1 MTLLQLRWKPETGW
15 ENADAGFAAKTNL
28 VLVFGD
34 HPYFNDPDCFI
45 ELRSLFQKAII
56 FGCSSAGN
64 ILDISVTDHD
74 IVATAV
80 IFERGSVELAV
91 EDLDESLGL
100 EAQAAGLM
108 RKLDQGGLRHV
119 FVLSDGLKING
130 SALAKGLHGA
140 GGSRI
145 PVTGGLA
152 GDGTRFEETW
162 VMADA
167 PAHQGRIAAL
177 GFYGAFNIKS
187 GCCAGWEE
195 FGAERLVT
203 RSSGN
208 VVREIDGQPAL
219 ALYKKYLGAQASQL
233 PASGLRFP
241 LSVRAHKDTEPTIR
255 TLLAVDE
262 SMQSLTFAGDVPEGN
277 LCRLMKTNFDALIDS
292 AETAAQNA
300 SFGIQPAAALCLSVS
315 CVGRRLFLG
324 LLTEEEIEAIRE
336 KLGAGTVITGFYS
349 YGELA
354 PFGESQEC
362 QLHNQTMTL
371 TTLHE

>member
-1 MTLLQLRWKPETGW
+1 M
-15 ENADAGFAAKTNL
+15 
-28 VLVFGD
+28 VFGD

-45 ELRSLFQKAII
+45 ELRTRFPTAII
-56 FGCSSAGN
+56 FGCSSAGS
-64 ILDISVTDHD
+64 ILDVSVSDHD
-74 IVATAV
+74 MVATAV
-80 IFERGSVELAV
+80 VFEHGSVEMAV
-91 EDLDESLGL
+91 EDLDENLDL
-100 EAQAAGLM
+100 ETQAAGLM
-108 RKLDQGGLRHV
+108 QKLDHGELRHV

-130 SALAKGLHGA
+130 STLAKGLHSA
-140 GGSRI
+140 GGNRI

-177 GFYGAFNIKS
+177 GFYGAFTIKS

-241 LSVRAHKDTEPTIR
+241 LSVRSNKNTEPIIR

-262 SMQSLTFAGDVPEGN
+262 LTQSLTFAGDVPEGN

-292 AETAAQNA
+292 AEMAAQNA
-300 SFGIQPAAALCLSVS
+300 AFGIQTTAGLCLAVS

-324 LLTEEEIEAIRE
+324 LLTEEEIEVIRD
-336 KLGAGTVITGFYS
+336 KLGKGTAITGFYS

-354 PFGESQEC
+354 PFGEFQQC

-371 TTLHE
+371 TTLYE